1 MPAFRALRPFALA
14 AALLPALLLPAPAAG
29 QAAEAA
35 RPLVI
40 IRPGDLPILISAPHG
55 GRLDIPGS
63 SPRKGEGQPKGA
75 SGYFT
80 GRDNGVEEL
89 AQETA
94 AEIERIT
101 GSAPYLVVAS
111 FHRKY
116 ADCNRPPSLAA
127 EDDAARAVYMEYHD
141 ALRRACAEIVE
152 RWGGG
157 LVIDIHGQGSSRST
171 VYRGTKNGLSTA
183 TMQKRFG
190 SGVHNGPESLIGRL
204 AARGWTVHPAAGGRE
219 QAGFT
224 GGYVTQ
230 TYGAREMGTDAVQ
243 LEFGADFRST
253 PAARKAAAPILARAL
268 AEMARVYLD
277 APRPAPATKSDVE
290 PPPNRRLPPPPP
302 KQPIA
307 AGTCALGVE
316 WCYASAGTSSGPPRA
331 MAGAKGQPWKSSPT
345 SRAASSF
352 RRAPRPA

>member
-1 MPAFRALRPFALA
+1 VRPLTASLVRYLA
-14 AALLPALLLPAPAAG
+14 IVAALGGVPCAAQPQQG
-29 QAAEAA
+29 SA
-35 RPLVI
+35 PLVI
-40 IRPGDLPILISAPHG
+40 ARSGDLPLLISAPHG
-55 GRLDIPGS
+55 GTLAVPGS

-94 AEIERIT
+94 AEVKRIT
-101 GSAPYLVVAS
+101 GNAPYLVVAS

-116 ADCNRPPSLAA
+116 ADCNRPPSLAT

-141 ALRRACAEIVE
+141 AMRRACAEMVA

-183 TMQKRFG
+183 TMRDRFG
-190 SGVHNGPESLIGRL
+190 PGVHNGPESLIGRL
-204 AARGWTVHPAAGGRE
+204 AARGWTVHPEAGGRE

-224 GGYVTQ
+224 GGYITQ

-253 PAARKAAAPILARAL
+253 PAARTAAAPILARTL
-268 AEMARVYLD
+268 AEMARIYLD
-277 APRPAPATKSDVE
+277 APRRAPATKSDVE
-290 PPPNRRLPPPPP
+290 PPPNRRLPPPPM
-302 KQPIA
+302 QPIA
-307 AGTCALGVE
+307 AGTSALGVE

-331 MAGAKGQPWKSSPT
+331 MAGAKGQPWKSSTT
-345 SRAASSF
+345 SRAASSS